1 MSCWCL
7 VTGVKGVQPL
17 SPSNGHWV
25 IALTL
30 LMALWLAI
38 MPLPVWAQWGR
49 PELVAMVLVYW
60 VIALPERVGIGI
72 AWVVG
77 LLQDIMQGSPLGQ
90 HAFALAVLAYV
101 SLILYQRLRMYP
113 PIQQAGVIFVLIGLN
128 QLLCH
133 WVETLTGTVSPNLL
147 FLLPALVSALVWPLL
162 SVFLRVLRRAY
173 YVT

>member
-38 MPLPVWAQWGR
+38 VPLPVWAQWGR

-90 HAFALAVLAYV
+90 HAFA
-101 SLILYQRLRMYP
+101 Q
-113 PIQQAGVIFVLIGLN
+113 
-128 QLLCH
+128 
-133 WVETLTGTVSPNLL
+133 
-147 FLLPALVSALVWPLL
+147 
-162 SVFLRVLRRAY
+162 
-173 YVT
+173 